1 MESAKP
7 PQSASEY
14 IREGKVAAQREA
26 QREKLDAK
34 AECRTARRSPDE
46 AVFALRFDVIRY
58 PRSSMPSEI
67 DVRDGGRKAST
78 QRSVSHLWPVD
89 VLCRERA

>member
-46 AVFALRFDVIRY
+46 AVFAEVRCDKI
-58 PRSSMPSEI
+58 SS
-67 DVRDGGRKAST
+67 V
-78 QRSVSHLWPVD
+78 VD
-89 VLCRERA
+89 AF